1 MTRMVLVLLFGLVLE
16 AVGVVLISKGQKSLQ
31 TRFEPRMEVVGRMVR
46 EALAS
51 PALITGVALEAGF
64 FGCLLFLLSRFDVSL
79 VWPLTSLSLV
89 VTTLTARVVL
99 HEQVSG
105 LRWAGVGLILLG
117 AAIVLYTEKQKAPPG
132 PASAPGPKAAST
144 ASHPSGPPASPA
156 SP

>member
-1 MTRMVLVLLFGLVLE
+1 MTRMVLVLLLGLVLE

-31 TRFEPRMEVVGRMVR
+31 TRFEPRMEVVARMAR
-46 EALAS
+46 EALAN
-51 PALITGVALEAGF
+51 PALLTGVAFEAGF

-105 LRWAGVGLILLG
+105 LRWAGVGFILLG
-117 AAIVLYTEKQKAPPG
+117 AAIVLYTEKHKTPPAQEPSAPSSGSPASHAPP
-132 PASAPGPKAAST
+132 
-144 ASHPSGPPASPA
+144 SPA

>member
-1 MTRMVLVLLFGLVLE
+1 MTRMVLVLLFGLVME

-31 TRFEPRMEVVGRMVR
+31 TRFEPRVEVVVQMAR

-51 PALITGVALEAGF
+51 PALLAGVAFEAAF

-89 VTTLTARVVL
+89 ITTLTARIVL

-105 LRWAGVGLILLG
+105 LRWAGVGFILLG
-117 AAIVLYTEKQKAPPG
+117 AAIVLYTEKQKPQAASRG
-132 PASAPGPKAAST
+132 SPASNAPV
-144 ASHPSGPPASPA
+144 SPA